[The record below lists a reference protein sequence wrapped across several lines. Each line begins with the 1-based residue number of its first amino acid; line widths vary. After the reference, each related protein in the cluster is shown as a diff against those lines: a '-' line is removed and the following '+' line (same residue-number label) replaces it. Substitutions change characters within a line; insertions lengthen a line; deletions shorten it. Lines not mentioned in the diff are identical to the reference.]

1 MTTLKALSAAFAV
14 SGETV
19 VELVR
24 TPGGVAVYIREEDEE
39 VPSADMTGELS
50 VTTAAGATSRVP
62 LIPVGGDRFEIKG
75 PTIPAGSKVG
85 VMLINEASQARAG
98 VSLTVNRAWAG
109 EPISHVPELR
119 RACPPLRTGGQSC
132 LGGRLTD

>member
-39 VPSADMTGELS
+39 VPSADITGELS

-62 LIPVGGDRFEIKG
+62 LIPVGGDRSRSRARPSPPG
-75 PTIPAGSKVG
+75 RRW
-85 VMLINEASQARAG
+85 AS
-98 VSLTVNRAWAG
+98 
-109 EPISHVPELR
+109 
-119 RACPPLRTGGQSC
+119 C
-132 LGGRLTD
+132 